1 MPTRRAPRCN
11 GGARH
16 TLKRTGLRA
25 ARTTLGTPNGS
36 ERVRAPTTARIPP
49 SAGQNRRSTE
59 LGGSR
64 RPGPSHRRSG
74 GHSLR
79 RIGAGALTAAI
90 APTSRWTTGS
100 LYRAAAPTRSRT
112 SFPRVGR
119 ATPESI
125 GSPRTSSAPACAAKG
140 AVSDPHS
147 ASRRVRSTAKTRA
160 AWSTSRARL
169 RRRCSPRPSSIGT
182 LESIAAPAG

>member
-49 SAGQNRRSTE
+49 SARQNRRSTE

-64 RPGPSHRRSG
+64 RPDPSHLRSG
-74 GHSLR
+74 GYSLR
-79 RIGAGALTAAI
+79 HIGGGAPSAAI
-90 APTSRWTTGS
+90 PPTPRWTTGS
-100 LYRAAAPTRSRT
+100 LSRAAAPTRSRT

-119 ATPESI
+119 ATPEST
-125 GSPRTSSAPACAAKG
+125 GSPKTSFAPACAAKG
-140 AVSDPHS
+140 AASGPRY

-160 AWSTSRARL
+160 ARSASRARS
-169 RRRCSPRPSSIGT
+169 RRRSSPDQASSE
-182 LESIAAPAG
+182 L